1 MFIQGNLQ
9 LVFDALYSLGIINPA
24 LKADWAPIAKAMRR
38 NPIRLGEV
46 INKVNLNCRDV
57 QSMVTCLSEY
67 DQETLLFL
75 AMEVA
80 REFVDFEDRK
90 MLH

>member
-9 LVFDALYSLGIINPA
+9 VVFDALYEMGIINPA
-24 LKADWAPIAKAMRR
+24 LKADWAPADKAMKR
-38 NPIRLGEV
+38 NPSRLKEV
-46 INKVNLNCRDV
+46 VRTVNQSNGNVRDIIEGL
-57 QSMVTCLSEY
+57 QKY
-67 DQETLLFL
+67 DQETLMFL

-90 MLH
+90 IIH

>member
-9 LVFDALYSLGIINPA
+9 LVFDALYAMGVINPA
-24 LKADWAPIAKAMRR
+24 LKADWAPADKAMKRAPDR
-38 NPIRLGEV
+38 
-46 INKVNLNCRDV
+46 
-57 QSMVTCLSEY
+57 LSEIIHAVNISGNDAQAMMENLRHF

-80 REFVDFEDRK
+80 RELVDFEDRK
-90 MLH
+90 VIH

>member
-9 LVFDALYSLGIINPA
+9 VVFDALYSMGVINPA
-24 LKADWAPIAKAMRR
+24 LKADWAPADKAMKRE
-38 NPIRLGEV
+38 PKRLHEIIAV
-46 INKVNLNCRDV
+46 VNRSDNDV
-57 QSMVTCLSEY
+57 QNIMENLKSF

-80 REFVDFEDRK
+80 RELVDFEERK
-90 MLH
+90 IIH

>member
-9 LVFDALYSLGIINPA
+9 QVFDALYSMGMIDPA
-24 LKADWAPIAKAMRR
+24 LQADWAPADKAMKSS
-38 NPIRLGEV
+38 PQRLGK
-46 INKVNLNCRDV
+46 IIAAVNANNSSLKNLTETLR
-57 QSMVTCLSEY
+57 EF

-80 REFVDFEDRK
+80 RELVDYEERK
-90 MLH
+90 TLH